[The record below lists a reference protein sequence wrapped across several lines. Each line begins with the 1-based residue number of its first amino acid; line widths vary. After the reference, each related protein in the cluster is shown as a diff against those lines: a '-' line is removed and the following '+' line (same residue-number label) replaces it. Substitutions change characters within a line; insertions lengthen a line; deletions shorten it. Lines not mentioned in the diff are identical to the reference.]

1 MILTWK
7 NIETGAL
14 RTEVLTYIGSI
25 GNCHNLYKTEK
36 GEYYTRGIAGW
47 INVSKYVK

>member
-1 MILTWK
+1 MKYLF
-7 NIETGAL
+7 NH
-14 RTEVLTYIGSI
+14 TENNPLVI